1 MRTPRRGPLLGLL
14 LGALSA
20 GCASVG
26 AWQEATTR
34 ARTGDHAGAAS
45 EYEDLARTSEG
56 RTAAEAWYQAG
67 LAWVD
72 PANRRRNFG
81 RGLAC
86 FRRVEAG
93 AASRET
99 ARGTRAWI
107 SILEGLVSA
116 REAASEADAL
126 RRAMEDV
133 RSGSEALRRR

>member
-1 MRTPRRGPLLGLL
+1 MTPRAGPLLGLL
-14 LGALSA
+14 LWATSS

-26 AWQEATTR
+26 AWREATMR
-34 ARTGDHAGAAS
+34 ARSGDHAGAAS
-45 EYEDLARTSEG
+45 EYEDLARTAGG

-86 FRRVEAG
+86 FRRVEPRD
-93 AASRET
+93 ASRET

-107 SILEGLVSA
+107 SVLEGLVSA
-116 REAASEADAL
+116 REAASEAESL

-133 RSGSEALRRR
+133 QMGSEALRRR